1 MYANL
6 IHCKFFILKIIEL
19 HHLLQDMVYI
29 ELSLIYFENFNFLDI
44 TENISIVQMW
54 SNEGFEDTRV
64 YSSTNWPLLTG
75 GQNLILNWVL
85 KLNLLNQ
92 KTKKEKLF
100 RVLRESLIYSFFFTF
115 RSHHRCK
122 KSIQKKNYSPENEK
136 CVHGRR
142 LFLPYLFWIKLRRW
156 FFKLSTFK
164 TRPLTLVSMVN
175 RGLEWR
181 QKV

>member
-19 HHLLQDMVYI
+19 HHLLQDMVYT

-92 KTKKEKLF
+92 KTKKEKPF
-100 RVLRESLIYSFFFTF
+100 RVLRESLIYSFFFLPLGAIIGVK
-115 RSHHRCK
+115 SLYK
-122 KSIQKKNYSPENEK
+122 KKITVQRMKS
-136 CVHGRR
+136 V
-142 LFLPYLFWIKLRRW
+142 FMADA
-156 FFKLSTFK
+156 FFFHICF
-164 TRPLTLVSMVN
+164 
-175 RGLEWR
+175 E
-181 QKV
+181 